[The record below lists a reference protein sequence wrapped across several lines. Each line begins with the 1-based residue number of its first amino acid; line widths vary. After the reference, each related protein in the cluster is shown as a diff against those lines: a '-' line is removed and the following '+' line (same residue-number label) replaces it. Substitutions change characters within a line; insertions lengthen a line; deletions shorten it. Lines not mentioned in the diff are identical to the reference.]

1 MTWLTPIGLLGLIG
15 LIILI
20 IIYIIKPNYQNKVI
34 SSTFVWRLSLKYRKK
49 RMPLSKLHNILLFLC
64 QFLILTICALL
75 LAQPVISSVKL
86 GDENEKV
93 IIIDASASMLVSD
106 GGSTRFEKAVARAK
120 DVAEQTLEQGG
131 LVSVVLADADPE
143 FVVQRASEDQADEL
157 IMKLDSLIIDGGQ
170 CTYGS
175 ANMDEAVL
183 LAEEVLRYNSE
194 AQVHLYT
201 ATNYIEKNGIVVE
214 DMSGRNEWNAAILGV
229 EATLNENNHYEI
241 AIDVGCFGRTE
252 YLNVICKIY
261 GANGTST
268 SEPPVTLNR
277 TESFDPIEDRKTVV
291 FTTDD
296 LNGAALTS
304 FDHLEVY
311 VEVADS
317 FTIDNSFFVYGGQKQ
332 VIKIQYASSIP
343 NNYFSG
349 IVRSMRETMKNQWDI
364 EFTELKAD
372 ERAATEG
379 FDLYIFEHRM
389 PDVMPT
395 DGVVMLVDPNK
406 APQNSGLN
414 LGSAHAVDSSS
425 TLASGQDHDLM
436 AYVNPNR
443 ISIAKYRQII
453 SSDGYQELAYYNS
466 EPMILVKNEVDAK
479 VVVWAYDLNYSNLC
493 AMPDFS
499 FMMYNLFNYF
509 IPRTIISNSFEIGD
523 TVNLT
528 ARGTD
533 LKIRGIGG
541 EQTFEGKTGSVVVTA
556 PGTYTVTQM
565 PMQGD
570 QQIIDTFFV
579 GIPNFESDITKE
591 VDALPIMNVDR
602 NSEIDYQDLLFYFA
616 IALVTFM
623 FAEWYLQTK
632 KNY

>member
-1 MTWLTPIGLLGLIG
+1 MTWLTPIGFLGLIG

-20 IIYIIKPNYQNKVI
+20 IIYIIKPNYQQKVI

-49 RMPLSKLHNILLFLC
+49 RLPMSKLHNILLFLC
-64 QFLILTICALL
+64 QILILTICALL
-75 LAQPVISSVKL
+75 LARPVISSIKL

-106 GGSTRFEKAVARAK
+106 GSSTRFEKAVDRAK

-131 LVSVVLADADPE
+131 LVSVVLADADPK
-143 FVVQRASEDQADEL
+143 FVVQRVSEDQADEL
-157 IMKLDSLIIDGGQ
+157 LVKLDELLIDGGK

-175 ANMDEAVL
+175 ANMDQAVV

-214 DMSGRNEWNAAILGV
+214 DMSGKNEWNAAILGV

-241 AIDVGCFGRTE
+241 AIDVGCFGKTE
-252 YLNVICKIY
+252 YLTVNCKIHDP
-261 GANGTST
+261 NGDSNVNI
-268 SEPPVTLNR
+268 PPLTR
-277 TESFDPIEDRKTVV
+277 TEFFDPTEDRKTIV

-296 LNGAALTS
+296 MNGAVLYS
-304 FDHLEVY
+304 FDYLEVY
-311 VEVADS
+311 VDVADS
-317 FTIDNSFFVYGGQKQ
+317 FTDDNSFFLYGGKKQ
-332 VIKIQYASSIP
+332 TIKIQYASSIP

-364 EFTELKAD
+364 QFTELKAD

-389 PDVMPT
+389 PDVMPN
-395 DGVVMLVDPNK
+395 DGVVLLVDPNK
-406 APQNSGLN
+406 SPTGSGLN
-414 LGSAHAVDSSS
+414 LGGLHSVDSSS
-425 TLASGQDHDLM
+425 TLASGANHELM
-436 AYVNPNR
+436 QYVNPNR

-453 SSDGYQELAYYNS
+453 SSDGYQELAYYNG

-479 VVVWAYDLNYSNLC
+479 VIVWAFDLNYSNLC

-499 FMMYNLFNYF
+499 FMMYNLFNHF
-509 IPRTIISNSFEIGD
+509 IPRTIVSNSFEIGE
-523 TVNLT
+523 TVELT
-528 ARGTD
+528 ARGTE
-533 LKIRGIGG
+533 LTIKGG
-541 EQTFEGKTGSVVVTA
+541 NLGEKTFEGTTGSVVVTA
-556 PGTYTVTQM
+556 PDTYTVTQM
-565 PMQGD
+565 PMQGN
-570 QQIIDTFFV
+570 QPIIETFYV
-579 GIPNFESDITKE
+579 GIPNFESDITKD

-616 IALVTFM
+616 IALVAFM
-623 FAEWYLQTK
+623 FIEWWLQTK